1 MLVQVDGVFAG
12 DDILDGTTALA
23 LLASG
28 GLVALRRLRHRV
40 VRVVGEGSGGRL
52 SLVAGLFLQNSTA
65 IFSVNLHRCGSEC
78 GKQAVIRGAWR
89 SKPDAVS
96 TSPVSPVARHR
107 GVVGSLCT

>member
-28 GLVALRRLRHRV
+28 GLVALRRLRHGV

-52 SLVAGLFLQNSTA
+52 SLVAGRWR
-65 IFSVNLHRCGSEC
+65 LHTKSQSSASIRTG
-78 GKQAVIRGAWR
+78 AARGAEYE
-89 SKPDAVS
+89 P
-96 TSPVSPVARHR
+96 
-107 GVVGSLCT
+107 